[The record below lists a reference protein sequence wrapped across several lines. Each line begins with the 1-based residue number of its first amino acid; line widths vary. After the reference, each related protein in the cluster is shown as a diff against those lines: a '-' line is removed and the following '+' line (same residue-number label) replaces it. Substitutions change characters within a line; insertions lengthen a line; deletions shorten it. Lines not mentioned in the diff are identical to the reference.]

1 MTRALPSIR
10 TRLANALAVW
20 AVVWSLAVGA
30 AVWLAAAR
38 EVDELL
44 DDGLQSSAEL
54 IAAIAVNVDHLPA
67 PEASGAALPAAGGAT
82 ERFAWQVVARDGT
95 VALRSPRAPAAPWL
109 VTPTAGFSDSA
120 GWRLFGLALAADGR
134 MLYAAQSRDA
144 RQEARAEVA
153 MGVVLAAL
161 AVGLLGHLWLRSQVR
176 RELQPLLTLSDRL
189 QRLDVDAAVESA
201 PKAAALR
208 RPPPRGGG
216 ETGGAARR
224 LFLMI
229 APGSAKADRPPRGSS
244 KVAKPHLL
252 ESGDRHLGPAERREL
267 QPVHQALDA
276 LMERLAL
283 RMATERAFS
292 AHAAHALRT
301 PLAGIDAQ
309 LAVALRECPSA
320 LAPRLQRVRDA
331 AVRLQ
336 GVVAA
341 LLGLFRTGSPPVRAP
356 VDVARLLARLPV
368 AGLQVQAHA
377 NAPVLADADLLAA
390 ALVNLLDNAQRH
402 GAQQVTVQ
410 TTAAGG
416 MRLDDDGPGVP
427 ALRRQQLQA
436 ALDAQAYDGVTGLG
450 LMLADRV
457 ARAHGGR
464 LWLPVTD
471 QGFAVELDLGP
482 AL

>member
-67 PEASGAALPAAGGAT
+67 PEASGAALPAGGGAT

-95 VALRSPRAPAAPWL
+95 VALRSSRAPATQWL
-109 VTPTAGFSDSA
+109 ATPTAGFSDTA

-134 MLYAAQSRDA
+134 MLYAAQTRDE
-144 RQEARAEVA
+144 RQEARAEA
-153 MGVVLAAL
+153 ALGAVLAAL
-161 AVGLLGHLWLRSQVR
+161 AVGLLGHLWLRSHVR
-176 RELQPLLTLSDRL
+176 RELEPLQTLSDRL
-189 QRLDVDAAVESA
+189 QRLDIDAAA
-201 PKAAALR
+201 
-208 RPPPRGGG
+208 
-216 ETGGAARR
+216 
-224 LFLMI
+224 
-229 APGSAKADRPPRGSS
+229 
-244 KVAKPHLL
+244 
-252 ESGDRHLGPAERREL
+252 ESGDRRLGRAQRREL

-276 LMERLAL
+276 LIERLAL

-309 LAVALRECPSA
+309 LAVALRECPPA
-320 LAPRLQRVRDA
+320 LGARLQRVRDGA
-331 AVRLQ
+331 ARLQ
-336 GVVAA
+336 GVVTA
-341 LLGLFRTGSPPVRAP
+341 LLGLFRTGSPPARKP

-368 AGLQVQAHA
+368 AGLQVQVDDPAA
-377 NAPVLADADLLAA
+377 VVADADLLAA
-390 ALVNLLDNAQRH
+390 ALANLLDNALRH
-402 GAQQVTVQ
+402 GAHRVTVHS
-410 TTAAGG
+410 TASGSL
-416 MRLDDDGPGVP
+416 RLDDDGPGVTTP
-427 ALRRQQLQA
+427 RRRQLQA
-436 ALDAQAYDGVTGLG
+436 ALDGQAYDGVTGLG

-464 LWLPVTD
+464 LRLPAVD

-482 AL
+482 LP

>member
-1 MTRALPSIR
+1 MTPALPSIR

-67 PEASGAALPAAGGAT
+67 PETSGAALPAAGGAT

-95 VALRSPRAPAAPWL
+95 VALRSSRAPATPWL
-109 VTPTAGFSDSA
+109 ATPTAGLSDTSR
-120 GWRLFGLALAADGR
+120 WRLFGLALAADGR
-134 MLYAAQSRDA
+134 MLYTAQSREQ
-144 RQEARAEVA
+144 RQEARAEA
-153 MGVVLAAL
+153 ALSAVLAAL
-161 AVGLLGHLWLRSQVR
+161 AMGLLGHLWLRSRVR
-176 RELQPLLTLSDRL
+176 RELEPLQTLSDRL
-189 QRLDVDAAVESA
+189 QRLDFDAAV
-201 PKAAALR
+201 
-208 RPPPRGGG
+208 
-216 ETGGAARR
+216 
-224 LFLMI
+224 
-229 APGSAKADRPPRGSS
+229 D
-244 KVAKPHLL
+244 
-252 ESGDRHLGPAERREL
+252 SGDRRLGPAERREL
-267 QPVHQALDA
+267 QPVHQAMDA
-276 LMERLAL
+276 LMARLAA

-309 LAVALRECPSA
+309 LAVALRECPPA
-320 LAPRLQRVRDA
+320 LGPRLQRVRDA
-331 AVRLQ
+331 AARLQ

-341 LLGLFRTGSPPVRAP
+341 LLGLFRTGSPPARAP

-368 AGLQVQAHA
+368 AGLQVQVDSDAT
-377 NAPVLADADLLAA
+377 VLADADLLTA
-390 ALVNLLDNAQRH
+390 ALLNLLDNALRH
-402 GAQQVTVQ
+402 GAHRVVVRA
-410 TTAAGG
+410 TAAGTL
-416 MRLDDDGPGVP
+416 RLDDDGPGVP
-427 ALRRQQLQA
+427 PQRRQQLQR

-464 LWLPVTD
+464 LWLPAAER
-471 QGFAVELDLGP
+471 GFAVEIDLAP
-482 AL
+482 AR

>member
-54 IAAIAVNVDHLPA
+54 IAAIAVNVDHLPT

-95 VALRSPRAPAAPWL
+95 VTLRSSRAPATPWL
-109 VTPTAGFSDSA
+109 ATPTAGFSDTA

-134 MLYAAQSRDA
+134 MLYAAQTRDE
-144 RQEARAEVA
+144 RQEARADA
-153 MGVVLAAL
+153 ALGAVLAAL
-161 AVGLLGHLWLRSQVR
+161 AVGLLGHLWLRSHVR
-176 RELQPLLTLSDRL
+176 RELEPLQTLSDRL
-189 QRLDVDAAVESA
+189 QRLDIDAAA
-201 PKAAALR
+201 
-208 RPPPRGGG
+208 
-216 ETGGAARR
+216 
-224 LFLMI
+224 
-229 APGSAKADRPPRGSS
+229 
-244 KVAKPHLL
+244 
-252 ESGDRHLGPAERREL
+252 ESGDRRLGRAQRREL

-276 LMERLAL
+276 LIERLAL

-309 LAVALRECPSA
+309 LAVALRECPPA
-320 LAPRLQRVRDA
+320 LAVRLQRVRDGA
-331 AVRLQ
+331 ARLQ
-336 GVVAA
+336 GVVTA
-341 LLGLFRTGSPPVRAP
+341 LLGLFRTGSPPARKP

-368 AGLQVQAHA
+368 AGLQVQVDDPAA
-377 NAPVLADADLLAA
+377 VVADADLLAA
-390 ALVNLLDNAQRH
+390 ALANLLDNALRH
-402 GAQQVTVQ
+402 GAHRVTVHS
-410 TTAAGG
+410 TASGSL
-416 MRLDDDGPGVP
+416 RLDDDGPGVTTP
-427 ALRRQQLQA
+427 RRRQLQA
-436 ALDAQAYDGVTGLG
+436 ALDGQAYDGVTGLG

-464 LWLPVTD
+464 LRLPAVD

-482 AL
+482 LP